1 MKYLIL
7 FLGRKNCNY
16 SLKLEKF
23 LRNYSNNLLTI
34 NSKKIGDKINYNK
47 IKKKDF
53 DFIISFRS
61 FILVKKNL
69 IKKTRLAAI
78 NFHPGTP
85 KYRGIGCI
93 NFAIYNGEKKY
104 GTTAHLIDEKI
115 DHGTII
121 NVKYFKF
128 NKKHNLKDCLGKT
141 HKNMFL
147 QSKKILTQI
156 FNNPDNLKK
165 FIKINKHEKWSKKLF
180 KRKDLNN
187 LYKIKKKLSKT
198 KIDLLKKATIYKNFK
213 PEILKLE
220 TR

>member
-1 MKYLIL
+1 
-7 FLGRKNCNY
+7 
-16 SLKLEKF
+16 
-23 LRNYSNNLLTI
+23 
-34 NSKKIGDKINYNK
+34 
-47 IKKKDF
+47 
-53 DFIISFRS
+53 
-61 FILVKKNL
+61 
-69 IKKTRLAAI
+69 
-78 NFHPGTP
+78 
-85 KYRGIGCI
+85 
-93 NFAIYNGEKKY
+93 
-104 GTTAHLIDEKI
+104 
-115 DHGTII
+115 
-121 NVKYFKF
+121 
-128 NKKHNLKDCLGKT
+128 
-141 HKNMFL
+141 MFL